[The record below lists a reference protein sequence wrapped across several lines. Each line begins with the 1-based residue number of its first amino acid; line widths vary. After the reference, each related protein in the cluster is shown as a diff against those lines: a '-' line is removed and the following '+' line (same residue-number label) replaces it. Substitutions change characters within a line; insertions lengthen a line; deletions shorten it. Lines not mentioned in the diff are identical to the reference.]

1 MGGPEMRLLQRQL
14 QLPPRGRR
22 FAPLSLQR
30 PERGIDAERFQDPE
44 NLGANRIISSQCA
57 KRDASLRSVVHESAL
72 AVIAARLAAI
82 AHIQLAAAMAA
93 TQEPRQKQSTRPHR
107 ASGRGAPLAGRIV
120 GNHLLVTL
128 ELAPGDIA
136 LVLILEQNIPLR
148 LRAPQS
154 ASYAFATVL
163 DADFAHRA
171 PKGIRAS
178 IDRVGQDVV
187 HAVVERKLPDN
198 CSLLRRFLR
207 FGRQRDALVAQPDMN
222 LTNALEL
229 GEL

>member
-1 MGGPEMRLLQRQL
+1 MISAQTTERNA
-14 QLPPRGRR
+14 PPH
-22 FAPLSLQR
+22 AM
-30 PERGIDAERFQDPE
+30 
-44 NLGANRIISSQCA
+44 
-57 KRDASLRSVVHESAL
+57 VHASAL

-154 ASYAFATVL
+154 ASYAFAAAL

-171 PKGIRAS
+171 
-178 IDRVGQDVV
+178 
-187 HAVVERKLPDN
+187 
-198 CSLLRRFLR
+198 
-207 FGRQRDALVAQPDMN
+207 
-222 LTNALEL
+222 
-229 GEL
+229 

>member
-1 MGGPEMRLLQRQL
+1 MRLLQRQL

-44 NLGANRIISSQCA
+44 NLGANSIISAQCA
-57 KRDASLRSVVHESAL
+57 KRDASLRSVVHESAS
-72 AVIAARLAAI
+72 AVIAPGLAAI

-93 TQEPRQKQSTRPHR
+93 TQEPRQKQSTRPHC

-163 DADFAHRA
+163 DADLARSA
-171 PKGIRAS
+171 PKGVCAG
-178 IDRVGQDVV
+178 IDRVGQEVMHGVV
-187 HAVVERKLPDN
+187 KRRPPDD
-198 CSLLRRFLR
+198 S
-207 FGRQRDALVAQPDMN
+207 ALVRRLVRLDGQCDPSSRSQM
-222 LTNALEL
+222 
-229 GEL
+229 